1 MLIWCS
7 VPWIRLSGAP
17 GREMH
22 EGTSE
27 VKCQIDLGLQG
38 ARDCIHQYL
47 GAVLFAVSDGIP
59 LKTDQVQ
66 LQMEE
71 VGLDH
76 PCHQAD

>member
-1 MLIWCS
+1 MLMWCS

-17 GREMH
+17 GKRNAY
-22 EGTSE
+22 GE
-27 VKCQIDLGLQG
+27 VQCQIDPGPQG

-47 GAVLFAVSDGIP
+47 GTVLFAVSGAIF
-59 LKTDQVQ
+59 LKTDQIQ
-66 LQMEE
+66 LQKEE